1 MRECSPLLLDLKP
14 EDPGILVTQS
24 IHKQQAG
31 FSQTSQIHK
40 KDSNLRGQKRY
51 VDHKR
56 FNNAYMLYASTRCV

>member
-1 MRECSPLLLDLKP
+1 MALPQPKGKQLEVLDLKP

-40 KDSNLRGQKRY
+40 KDSHLKGQKRY
-51 VDHKR
+51 VKT
-56 FNNAYMLYASTRCV
+56 A